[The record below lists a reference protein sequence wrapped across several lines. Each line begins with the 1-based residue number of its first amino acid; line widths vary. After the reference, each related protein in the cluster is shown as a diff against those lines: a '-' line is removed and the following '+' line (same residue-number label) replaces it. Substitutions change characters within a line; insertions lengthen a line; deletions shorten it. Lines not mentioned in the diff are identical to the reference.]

1 MPCAISCNR
10 RFGRIVGYVKMAPA
24 HVNDRTLTRVAGVTA
39 LLAAAAQIGDFV
51 VIFTVGGDEL
61 SQVFT
66 DPLSLLRAGPGA
78 RIAMHWSPLLSMLG
92 YQLLLLPLVV
102 FLRTSLQA
110 ESRNTGMVDLYA
122 ACGFA
127 YIVIAAIGSAL
138 MAIVHPYLM
147 TANVGASPT
156 QREAIEITL
165 LAFHNGI
172 AYGVWNLLQTIPVG
186 VWLLGT
192 GLLLRPRQPML
203 GIFTA
208 ILGALALLIW
218 VTAALDMRGV
228 PFLTFWAML
237 LTIWTIWMGISI
249 LRGAH
254 ERLGR

>member
-1 MPCAISCNR
+1 MPDFLKTILRLYR
-10 RFGRIVGYVKMAPA
+10 RFVKMELAR
-24 HVNDRTLTRVAGVTA
+24 VNDLTLARVAAVTA

-66 DPLSLLRAGPGA
+66 NPLSLLRAGPGA

-92 YQLLLLPLVV
+92 YQLLLMPLVV
-102 FLRTSLQA
+102 YLRASPQT
-110 ESRNTGMVDLYA
+110 ESRNTGMIDLYA

-127 YIVIAAIGSAL
+127 YIIIAAIGSAL

-147 TANVGASPT
+147 AANVGASAT

-172 AYGVWNLLQTIPVG
+172 AYGLWNLLETIPVG

-237 LTIWTIWMGISI
+237 LTIWTVWAGISAR
-249 LRGAH
+249 RGQTDPV
-254 ERLGR
+254 RQ

>member
-1 MPCAISCNR
+1 ME
-10 RFGRIVGYVKMAPA
+10 PA

-110 ESRNTGMVDLYA
+110 ESRNTGMIDLYA

-172 AYGVWNLLQTIPVG
+172 AYGCGTCCKRFRSAFG
-186 VWLLGT
+186 YLGRVCCF
-192 GLLLRPRQPML
+192 GLVNRCWEYLRPSLERSRFSF
-203 GIFTA
+203 GSRRRSTC
-208 ILGALALLIW
+208 
-218 VTAALDMRGV
+218 AACR
-228 PFLTFWAML
+228 
-237 LTIWTIWMGISI
+237 S
-249 LRGAH
+249 
-254 ERLGR
+254 